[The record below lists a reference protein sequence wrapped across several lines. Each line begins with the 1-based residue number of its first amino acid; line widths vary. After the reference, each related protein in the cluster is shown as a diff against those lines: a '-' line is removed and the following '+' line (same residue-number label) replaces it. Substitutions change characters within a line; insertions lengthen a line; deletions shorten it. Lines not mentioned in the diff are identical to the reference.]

1 MAEVL
6 VSIVLDQLG
15 NFIVEQVKGQV
26 DELRMAIGI
35 KKEIQSLSLKLKMI
49 KEALDDAEKRRVK
62 DKNVKH
68 WLEILEDFSYDTDN
82 VLDEWKTRILQQ
94 EIERNEAATTAASI
108 PRKKA
113 SCFFL
118 PSCFTFK
125 KLEVNRDIV
134 RKIKELDVKLE
145 GIVREKDQFS
155 FVVNANGVVSDQD
168 VFKRVMTTGIVDES
182 EVHGRDSDKDVVISK
197 LLESNDQENGLLVV
211 SVVGT
216 GGIGKTTLA
225 QLAYGDEKIKGHF
238 DERIWICVSDPF
250 DEVKIA
256 KAILESLTKS
266 SPNLSQLHMLL
277 ERIQE
282 CVSKKR
288 FFLVLDDVWSEDYSK
303 WEPLKNSLKNG
314 APGSR
319 ILVTSRS
326 ERVVGM
332 MGSSYMHRLG
342 QISDSD
348 CWSLFS
354 RIAFSGRNKE
364 DFENL
369 EDIGK
374 RIVRKCKGLP
384 LAAKTMGSLLR
395 FKDTEE
401 EWQTVLNNEIWE
413 MEEVAIDLFPHLYL
427 SYDDLP
433 PILKRCFSYCA
444 IFPKDTVINVDRLI
458 RIWMAQGYLST
469 LENNQQEV
477 KGREYFMNLATR
489 SFFQELEKDDKNA
502 SVIISCKMHDVVH
515 DFAQFVAKNDCYSI
529 KGTEATENK
538 VDVLS
543 VRHLCWERSDSSVNP
558 TSICDIGKIR
568 SLFAEHLHAKE
579 LPRDLFKGLKCIRVL
594 NLHGCLMQEL
604 PEEIGN
610 LFHLRYIDLS
620 SSQVKDLPE
629 SICRLC
635 NLQTLD
641 LRGCKNLST
650 LPQQIGKLLNLRHL
664 ITTDMPKLESF
675 PQGIGSLTQLRT
687 LSDFVVGKGSSKLG
701 YIGKLNQLQG
711 YLSIHVID
719 NLNSAED
726 VVEAEKAELRSK
738 KYVKELR
745 LNFYWTSEV
754 RMDVIEALI
763 PPPNLR
769 FLTINGYRGTQ
780 LPTWITLSLNNL
792 RVLTLSECFNCNFL
806 PPLGKLPFLEILWVR
821 LMDEL
826 KQVGNELLGLPGT
839 IEPFPKLKKL
849 RFSYCSEWEEWTDLK
864 PEVVISV
871 MPSLKELELYCCE
884 KLNSLPYC
892 LLQRLPS
899 IVSLKIKMCP
909 YLEVDWTKISHIQN
923 IETGNGI

>member
-1 MAEVL
+1 MAEAL
-6 VSIVLDQLG
+6 VSIVLEQLG
-15 NFIVEQVKGQV
+15 TFIVDQVKGQV
-26 DELRMAIGI
+26 EELRMAIGI

-49 KEALDDAEKRRVK
+49 KEALDDAERKKVK

-82 VLDEWKTRILQQ
+82 VLDEWRTRILQQ
-94 EIERNEAATTAASI
+94 EIERNEAAPASI
-108 PRKKA
+108 PRKKV
-113 SCFFL
+113 SCFIL

-145 GIVREKDQFS
+145 EIVREKDQFY
-155 FVVNANGVVSDQD
+155 FVVTTNGGVVSDQG

-182 EVHGRDSDKDVVISK
+182 SVHGRDSDKDVIIRK
-197 LLESNDQENGLLVV
+197 LLESNDQENGPLVI

-225 QLAYGDEKIKGHF
+225 QLAYGDEKLKGHF

-256 KAILESLTKS
+256 KAILEALTKS

-282 CVSKKR
+282 CISKKM

-314 APGSR
+314 ARGSR

-342 QISDSD
+342 QISNSD
-348 CWSLFS
+348 CLSLFS
-354 RIAFSGRNKE
+354 RIAFSGRTNE
-364 DFENL
+364 DRENL
-369 EDIGK
+369 EDIGE

-395 FKDTEE
+395 FKVTEQ
-401 EWQTVLNNEIWE
+401 EWQTVLDNQIWE
-413 MEEVAIDLFPHLYL
+413 LEEVTIDLFPHLYL

-469 LENNQQEV
+469 VENNQQEA
-477 KGREYFMNLATR
+477 KGREYFMNLAMR
-489 SFFQELEKDDKNA
+489 SFFHELKTDDKNA

-515 DFAQFVAKNDCYSI
+515 DFAQFLSRNDCYSI
-529 KGTEATENK
+529 TGTEETENK
-538 VDVLS
+538 EKVLR
-543 VRHLCWERSDSSVNP
+543 VYHLCWDRTDSTVTPISV
-558 TSICDIGKIR
+558 CDIGKIR
-568 SLFAEHLHAKE
+568 SLFAEHLLAKD
-579 LPRDLFKGLKCIRVL
+579 LTRDLSKGLKCLRVL
-594 NLHGCLMQEL
+594 NLHGCGMQEL
-604 PEEIGN
+604 PEEVGN
-610 LFHLRYIDLS
+610 LCHLRYIDLS
-620 SSQVKDLPE
+620 RSKVENLPE
-629 SICRLC
+629 SISCLC

-641 LRGCKNLST
+641 LYGCKNLSR
-650 LPQQIGKLLNLRHL
+650 LPKQIGKLINLRHL
-664 ITTDMPKLESF
+664 ITTDTPKLEFF
-675 PQGIGSLTQLRT
+675 PQGIGKLAQLRT
-687 LSDFVVGKGSSKLG
+687 LGDFIVGKGSSKLG

-711 YLSIHVID
+711 YVSIHVID
-719 NLNSAED
+719 NLNDAED
-726 VVEAEKAELRSK
+726 VIEAQKAALRNK
-738 KYVKELR
+738 QYIKELR
-745 LNFYWTSEV
+745 LNFYWKSEV
-754 RMDVIEALI
+754 SMDVMEALI

-769 FLTINGYRGTQ
+769 FLTINGYRGTRF
-780 LPTWITLSLNNL
+780 PTWIPLSLNNL
-792 RVLTLSECFNCNFL
+792 RVLTLSECFNCTFL
-806 PPLGKLPFLEILWVR
+806 PPLGKLPFLEILWIR

-826 KQVGNELLGLPGT
+826 KHVGNEFLGLPGT
-839 IEPFPKLKKL
+839 IEAFPKLKKL
-849 RFSYCSEWEEWTDLK
+849 RFSCCSEWEEWTDLK
-864 PEVVISV
+864 QEVGISV
-871 MPSLKELELYCCE
+871 MPSLKELELNYCE
-884 KLNSLPYC
+884 KLKSLPYC
-892 LLQRLPS
+892 LLQKVSSLE
-899 IVSLKIKMCP
+899 SLKIKMCP
-909 YLEVDWTKISHIQN
+909 CLELHWNEISHIQK
-923 IETGNGI
+923 IETDNGM

>member
-15 NFIVEQVKGQV
+15 TFIVEKVKGQV
-26 DELRMAIGI
+26 EELRMAIGI
-35 KKEIQSLSLKLKMI
+35 KKEIQSLSLKLKSTR
-49 KEALDDAEKRRVK
+49 EALDDAERRRVK

-68 WLEILEDFSYDTDN
+68 WLEALEDFSYDADN
-82 VLDEWKTRILQQ
+82 VLDEWRTRIFQQ
-94 EIERNEAATTAASI
+94 EIERNEVAASI
-108 PRKKA
+108 PRK
-113 SCFFL
+113 
-118 PSCFTFK
+118 K

-145 GIVREKDQFS
+145 EIVRKKIS
-155 FVVNANGVVSDQD
+155 SIL
-168 VFKRVMTTGIVDES
+168 RIMTTGIVDES
-182 EVHGRDSDKDVVISK
+182 HVHGRDSDKDVVIRK
-197 LLESNDQENGLLVV
+197 LFESSDPENGPLVV

-225 QLAYGDEKIKGHF
+225 QLVYGDEKLKGHF

-256 KAILESLTKS
+256 KAILETLTKS
-266 SPNLSQLHMLL
+266 SPNLSQFHMLL
-277 ERIQE
+277 EKIQE

-332 MGSSYMHRLG
+332 MDSAYMHRLG

-354 RIAFSGRNKE
+354 RIAFSGRTNE
-364 DFENL
+364 DRENL
-369 EDIGK
+369 EDIGR
-374 RIVRKCKGLP
+374 RIVQKCKGLP

-395 FKDTEE
+395 FKVTEQ
-401 EWQTVLNNEIWE
+401 EWQTVLDNPIWE
-413 MEEVAIDLFPHLYL
+413 LEEVTIDLFPHLYL

-444 IFPKDTVINVDRLI
+444 IFPKDTVINVNRLI

-469 LENNQQEV
+469 VENNQQEA
-477 KGREYFMNLATR
+477 KGREYFMNLAMR
-489 SFFQELEKDDKNA
+489 SFFHELETDDKNT

-515 DFAQFVAKNDCYSI
+515 DFSQFLSRNDCYSI
-529 KGTEATENK
+529 TGSEETKNIEN
-538 VDVLS
+538 VL
-543 VRHLCWERSDSSVNP
+543 RIYHLRWERTDSKITPVSV
-558 TSICDIGKIR
+558 CDVGKLR
-568 SLFAEHLHAKE
+568 SLFAEHLLSKD
-579 LPRDLFKGLKCIRVL
+579 LTRDLLKGLKCLRVL
-594 NLHGCLMQEL
+594 NLHGGGMQEL
-604 PEEIGN
+604 SEEIGN

-620 SSQVKDLPE
+620 SSRVQNLPE
-629 SICRLC
+629 AVCRLC

-641 LRGCKNLST
+641 LQGCKFLSR
-650 LPQQIGKLLNLRHL
+650 LPQHIGNLINLRHL
-664 ITTDMPKLESF
+664 ITTDTPKLESF
-675 PQGIGSLTQLRT
+675 PQGIGNLTQLRT
-687 LSDFVVGKGSSKLG
+687 LSDFIVGKGSSKLG
-701 YIGKLNQLQG
+701 YIGKLNHLQG
-711 YLSIHVID
+711 YVSIHVIA
-719 NLNSAED
+719 NLNEEED
-726 VVEAEKAELRSK
+726 VVEAQKAALRSK
-738 KYVKELR
+738 TYIKELR
-745 LNFYWTSEV
+745 LNFYWASEV
-754 RMDVIEALI
+754 RMDVMESLI

-780 LPTWITLSLNNL
+780 FPTWITLSVNNL

-806 PPLGKLPFLEILWVR
+806 PSLGKLPFLEILWIR

-826 KQVGNELLGLPGT
+826 KHVGSEFLGFPGT
-839 IEPFPKLKKL
+839 IKPFPKLKKL

-864 PEVVISV
+864 PEVGISV
-871 MPSLKELELYCCE
+871 MPSLKELELNCCE
-884 KLNSLPYC
+884 KLKSLPYYV
-892 LLQRLPS
+892 LQSASSLE
-899 IVSLKIKMCP
+899 SLKINMCP
-909 YLEVDWTKISHIQN
+909 CLEHDWTEITHIQN
-923 IETGNGI
+923 IEIDNNGM